1 MTDTPLDLATA
12 LSRWSAA
19 WNSDDGPAAALDLLR
34 AAEHALAAPAPAPA
48 ATWHEYLDAT
58 RRPSFLRAL
67 DDAEARERWAETAF
81 RAIRVSDYSLR
92 TMLGQRAAAH
102 PDRILFQD
110 RREEGASS
118 WSYAQVARYARAIA
132 GVFLAESAEPR
143 VVIFCENNVDG
154 AVADLACLTEGILVA
169 PLNVHT
175 DEDTL
180 AWILERLDIGI
191 VLTDSDARQERVED
205 ACRRAGRQVALFR
218 TGGRGAAGS
227 GSGSAGSTAA
237 AGAARGRSGA
247 TVLREACARVDL
259 DEVARRLAGRRPDIT
274 APATVMFTSGSTGQ
288 ARGVVFSQYMLVS
301 KRFARAA
308 ALPDV
313 GEDEVL
319 LCYLPLFH
327 TFGRYLEM
335 LGMLF
340 WGGTYVFAGNPSAE
354 ALIAEMGRV
363 RPTGLISVPVR
374 WTQIRE
380 HCLEAMGGGAE
391 GADATAVVREAVGD
405 RLRWGLSAAGYL
417 DPRVFRFFHRHQVEL
432 CSGFGMTEATGGITM
447 TPPGAY
453 VEDTV
458 GVPLPG
464 MRTELDADG
473 ELRIAGEY
481 VAHYLDGDGPP
492 GSLPGL
498 DPDAE
503 HWIRTGD
510 LFRRRPDGYYQ
521 IVDRIKDIYKNSR
534 GQTVAPQRVERLF
547 VDVPGVRRAFLVGDH
562 RDHNVLL
569 IVPDADDALLARHEP
584 TEAHEYFARIVA
596 AANAGLAPYERVV
609 RFALL
614 DRDFDVDRGELTP
627 KGTFRRKAIEENF
640 SAVIEELYRSKHVE
654 LAVEDLRIRIPRW
667 FFRDLGVLEDD
678 IVAGTDSVEN
688 LRTGRSLAIAP
699 GANGRIR
706 VGDLEYRLDQPVVDL
721 GLFARQPRLW
731 LGNPSL
737 AAFSPCKAGW
747 DISLRGASD
756 QVRLPHPGERPG
768 GGPGQRTGDG
778 SWEEAFDEGG
788 ARLEPERLALIH
800 RLAATALLAPA
811 TEARAAIEALGR
823 ELPDTDARLGP
834 AVRRRI
840 EALAFRAEEPIRAL
854 AYRTLLLDVPVIDY
868 DRVFPAFLE
877 SGLSFLDETT
887 IEAIASASGGERR
900 LQSLRQR
907 LYSYR
912 TNLEWPG
919 PPVRRRQLRRV
930 FRMLAQHARHHPHD
944 LAAVQAELAAWALF
958 DQDPEL
964 ARAAQRRFDALMRWH
979 EERLMGDPHDQ
990 PTDGKVVFELG
1001 IARDQR
1007 ARLEDALFHPTFIRR
1022 SISHAF
1028 GDDDFGWDLVGPE
1041 GVWVSPMLSHRRIFL
1056 YRVGINLVDG
1066 RHFDMILATGD
1077 LLRSLDIKDTI
1088 LWLTTLS
1095 DHAFGAPA
1103 LPPFGAWRKDLGV
1116 MSLAYVS
1123 HLNAW
1128 ERIREISSRHD
1139 AHPGASLAGSL
1150 HKLYVRAMATF
1161 FRAWEQS
1168 GYRIVPGEVSPSNVA
1183 LPDADFQETSSILSL
1198 AGWRAYTG
1206 PLSLVR
1212 PMVRTFYRLTAAHY
1226 PKLRDA
1232 LRLEW
1237 LFDACLEGLDGN
1249 AAHRFLRHLEH
1260 DLRQDDD
1267 PGSAELLQA
1276 LLRYHE
1282 DLDAH
1287 EHLPLP
1293 VLCAIDRYR
1302 QWARLDPDA
1311 TAEAREESVQH
1322 MVELYRLER
1331 FPDAF
1336 RYHLYR
1342 HTYFAD
1348 ADLDPHADADAD
1360 LDAAFAR
1367 LIRRGLQ
1374 DREGLT
1380 GHLEELS
1387 NLQSLLRDP
1396 VDRAVFSRMVFPHAR
1411 RAQKLELLAVGETD
1425 QKRVIV
1431 RSRIEDDAGT
1441 PYVVREPLNPGEV
1454 GHLYRLILQAG
1465 YRMHVSEDARQLVIA
1480 DPEERI
1486 VGGLSYRWEDGRAAA
1501 IDAVVVARSLTNRGL
1516 GGRLLEDFCVR
1527 VAAQGAQVAKTNFFL
1542 AGLFTKHGFHVSQR
1556 WGGLVRT
1563 LEAYHQRSHTLDH
1576 PADSRA
1582 EAPV

>member
-1 MTDTPLDLATA
+1 MTDTPFGLEPALASWHRTTDDPDG
-12 LSRWSAA
+12 AA
-19 WNSDDGPAAALDLLR
+19 TAALDLLR
-34 AAEHALAAPAPAPA
+34 AAEHALAVAGSEADSPGPGPAVF
-48 ATWHEYLDAT
+48 WHDYLDAT
-58 RRPSFLRAL
+58 RRPRFLRAL
-67 DDAEARERWAETAF
+67 PDVAARERWAETAF

-92 TMLGQRAAAH
+92 TMLEQRAAAH
-102 PDRILFQD
+102 PDRVLFQD

-132 GVFLAESAEPR
+132 GVFLSEAAEPR
-143 VVIFCENNVDG
+143 VAIFCENNVDG
-154 AVADLACLTEGILVA
+154 AIADLACLTEGILVT
-169 PLNVHT
+169 PLNIHT

-191 VLTDSDARQERVED
+191 VLTDTDARQARVED
-205 ACRRAGRQVALFR
+205 ACRRAGRQVTLFR
-218 TGGRGAAGS
+218 TGGGKPAGS
-227 GSGSAGSTAA
+227 AESAGLAGSAGATR
-237 AGAARGRSGA
+237 ARSRA
-247 TVLREACARVDL
+247 TVLREACARADL

-274 APATVMFTSGSTGQ
+274 AAATVMFTSGSTGQ

-335 LGMLF
+335 LGMVF

-380 HCLEAMGGGAE
+380 HCLEAMGGGPE
-391 GADATAVVREAVGD
+391 NADATAVVREAVGD

-464 MRTELDADG
+464 MRTELGEDG
-473 ELRIAGEY
+473 ELRISGEY
-481 VAHYLDGDGPP
+481 VAHYLDGDGAP
-492 GSLPGL
+492 GSLPEL

-569 IVPDADDALLARHEP
+569 IVPDAEDAVLARHSP
-584 TEAHEYFARIVA
+584 AEAREYFARIVA
-596 AANAGLAPYERVV
+596 AANTGLAPYERVV

-627 KGTFRRKAIEENF
+627 KGTFRRKTIEENF
-640 SAVIEELYRSKHVE
+640 AAVIDELYRSKHVE
-654 LAVEDLRIRIPRW
+654 LAVGELRVRIPRW

-678 IVAGTDSVEN
+678 VVAGADSVEN
-688 LRTGRSLAIAP
+688 LRTGRVLPIAP
-699 GANGRIR
+699 GADGRVRI
-706 VGDLEYRLDQPVVDL
+706 GDLEYRLEDPVVDL

-747 DISLRGASD
+747 DISLRGVSD
-756 QVRLPHPGERPG
+756 QVRLPPPGERPDD
-768 GGPGQRTGDG
+768 R
-778 SWEEAFDEGG
+778 SREEACDEAA
-788 ARLEPERLALIH
+788 ARIEPERLALVH
-800 RLAATALLAPA
+800 RLAAAALLAPA
-811 TEARAAIEALGR
+811 REASEAIQEVGR
-823 ELPDTDARLGP
+823 QLPATDARLGP
-834 AVRRRI
+834 ALRRRL
-840 EALAFRAEEPIRAL
+840 EALAFRPEEPIRAL
-854 AYRTLLLDVPVIDY
+854 AYRTLVLDVPVIDY

-877 SGLSFLDETT
+877 SGLSFLDEAT
-887 IEAIASASGGERR
+887 IEAIAAASGGERR

-912 TNLEWPG
+912 TNLSWPG
-919 PPVRRRQLRRV
+919 PPVRRQQLRRV

-958 DQDPEL
+958 REDPDL

-990 PTDGKVVFELG
+990 PTAGKVVFELG
-1001 IARDQR
+1001 IGHDQR
-1007 ARLEDALFHPTFIRR
+1007 QRIETALFHPTFIRR

-1041 GVWVSPMLSHRRIFL
+1041 GVWVSPMLSHRRILL

-1066 RHFDMILATGD
+1066 RHFDLLLAAGD
-1077 LLRSLDIKDTI
+1077 ALRSRDINDTI

-1103 LPPFGAWRKDLGV
+1103 LPPFGAWRRDLGV
-1116 MSLAYVS
+1116 MSLSYVS

-1139 AHPGASLAGSL
+1139 AHPGATLAGSL

-1168 GYRIVPGEVSPSNVA
+1168 GYRIVPGEVAPANVA
-1183 LPDADFQETSSILSL
+1183 LPDADFQETSSVLSL
-1198 AGWRAYTG
+1198 AGWRPYEQ
-1206 PLSLVR
+1206 PLDLVG
-1212 PMVRTFYRLTAAHY
+1212 PMVRTFYSLTAAHY

-1237 LFDACLEGLDGN
+1237 LFDACLEGLSDR
-1249 AAHRFLRHLEH
+1249 AAHRFLRDLEEELGPE
-1260 DLRQDDD
+1260 DESPEAVELRR
-1267 PGSAELLQA
+1267 A
-1276 LLRYHE
+1276 LRHYQEAL
-1282 DLDAH
+1282 ATH
-1287 EHLPLP
+1287 EHVPLP

-1302 QWARLDPDA
+1302 QWKRLDPDA
-1311 TAEAREESVQH
+1311 SAEAREESVLH
-1322 MVELYRLER
+1322 MTQLYRLDR

-1336 RYHLYR
+1336 RYYLYR
-1342 HTYFAD
+1342 HTFFAD
-1348 ADLDPHADADAD
+1348 AHAD
-1360 LDAAFAR
+1360 LDAAFTR
-1367 LIRRGLQ
+1367 LVRRGLQ
-1374 DREGLT
+1374 DREALT

-1387 NLQSLLRDP
+1387 NLQALLRDP

-1425 QKRVIV
+1425 RKRVIV
-1431 RSRIEDDAGT
+1431 RSRIHDDDGT
-1441 PYVVREPLNPGEV
+1441 PYVVREPVNPGEV

-1465 YRMHVSEDARQLVIA
+1465 YRMHVAEDARQLVIA
-1480 DPEERI
+1480 DSEERI

-1556 WGGLVRT
+1556 WGGLVRI
-1563 LEAYHQRSHTLDH
+1563 LEPDH
-1576 PADSRA
+1576 EGVGRTN
-1582 EAPV
+1582 EAPGAAP